1 MSANGVSGL
10 IQESQKMPGAKVAD
24 MIKKYPRTATGAGL
38 LGASAA
44 GLGLY
49 HAFKKNYADSQREA
63 LLADIILAEKTSQ
76 YAQGPPPR
84 SRRPLFGR
92 LDGIGTLAGGGAA
105 IGTAGTLLYNNRASL
120 PDGARGSILDSA
132 KDLAARTQNAYRAGA
147 NPAGI
152 RIISPNGTVQYG
164 AKGGV
169 LSGLKNVGSRGWQTL
184 LRTPGIRAGG
194 LYGAA
199 AGVGLAGLGSLLR

>member
-1 MSANGVSGL
+1 MSANGVSSL

-92 LDGIGTLAGGGAA
+92 LDGIGALAGGGAA
-105 IGTAGTLLYNNRASL
+105 LGTAGTLLYNNRAVL

-132 KDLAARTQNAYRAGA
+132 KDLATRTQNAYTTGA
-147 NPAGI
+147 
-152 RIISPNGTVQYG
+152 ST
-164 AKGGV
+164 GGV
-169 LSGLKNVGSRGWQTL
+169 RSGLKNVGSRGWQSL